1 MYFWS
6 TLPYC
11 IFVFSYFVIFPLLNF
26 LPVTNLYN
34 CCFFSLN
41 SSAIDSTFASLN
53 KFFLIKYTIIAASCH
68 VGLKLLS
75 TQSSL
80 IKGRH
85 ISSTALLVKCSCNSS
100 SCLFL
105 LFSCSVSI
113 LSIDGEFM
121 TIPSAVAA

>member
-1 MYFWS
+1 MYISS
-6 TLPYC
+6 TLPYQ
-11 IFVFSYFVIFPLLNF
+11 FLLPYFVTFPLLNF
-26 LPVTNLYN
+26 LPDTNLYS

-53 KFFLIKYTIIAASCH
+53 KFFLIKYTSVAASCH

-75 TQSSL
+75 AQSSL

-85 ISSTALLVKCSCNSS
+85 VSSTALLVKCSCSSS

-105 LFSCSVSI
+105 LILCSISI